1 MLNVNI
7 ILDTSSSMDVFYNA
21 KADPMGNLRKA
32 LKEPYKNDLRD
43 LDHYLLS
50 EIRKRKLF

>member
-1 MLNVNI
+1 MVNVNI
-7 ILDTSSSMDVFYNA
+7 ILDTSSSMDVLSNA
-21 KADPMGNLRKA
+21 KGDPMGNLRKA